1 MRMRIFTNEVL
12 EGDDVDYTRWE
23 TFNGDYVN
31 ITEVGRA
38 YIERCLDTLA
48 LYTERYPNHPNY
60 LIWMRY
66 TKVFEHELLSRD
78 PVLSLI
84 VS

>member
-12 EGDDVDYTRWE
+12 QEDDLDYTRWE

-31 ITEVGRA
+31 VSEVGSA

-48 LYTERYPNHPNY
+48 IFTERYPNHPNY
-60 LIWMRY
+60 SIWMQY
-66 TKVFEHELLSRD
+66 TRIFEQELFSRD
-78 PVLSLI
+78 TALYV
-84 VS
+84 